1 MVREYTPIVDGFQI
15 RDIIGIGF
23 ENCYTPPENPKR
35 FDIVKWEE
43 CEPHMSIDDDT
54 GEKRQIT
61 KFCYSVGHL
70 EWNPKEPCFEF
81 KSIGLRW
88 LESNPT
94 ERVIKMILG
103 FCNMMESILN
113 EDYD

>member
-15 RDIIGIGF
+15 RAIISIGS

-43 CEPHMSIDDDT
+43 CEPHTAIDGET
-54 GEKRQIT
+54 GEERQIT
-61 KFCYSVGHL
+61 KYCYSVGHL
-70 EWNPKEPCFEF
+70 EWNNKEPCFEF

-94 ERVIKMILG
+94 ERVIKMVLG

-113 EDYD
+113 ENYD

>member
-15 RDIIGIGF
+15 RDVTGIRF
-23 ENCYTPPENPKR
+23 ESCYAPPENPKK
-35 FDIVKWEE
+35 FDIVKWGE
-43 CEPHMSIDDDT
+43 CAPYTAIDGET
-54 GEKRQIT
+54 GEERQTI
-61 KFCYSVGHL
+61 KYCYSVGYL

-81 KSIGLRW
+81 KSVGLRW

-103 FCNMMESILN
+103 FCSMMESILFK
-113 EDYD
+113 

>member
-15 RDIIGIGF
+15 RDINYITALNI
-23 ENCYTPPENPKR
+23 YPENPKR
-35 FDIVKWEE
+35 FDIVKWEK
-43 CEPHMSIDDDT
+43 CEPHTVIDDET
-54 GEKRQIT
+54 GEERQIT

-70 EWNPKEPCFEF
+70 EWNPKEPDFEF

-88 LESNPT
+88 LESNPS

-103 FCNMMESILN
+103 FCSMMESILN
-113 EDYD
+113 EDYE